1 MSNMKN
7 SLSLFSL
14 LVLLASCDKKSKIE
28 KEVENIPVSL
38 KVERFDKIFY
48 ETPVANLSQIKQKY
62 PYLFPIATPDSVW
75 VNKMKNPLNREL
87 YTEVQKK
94 YSNFEKVNADLDN
107 LFRHIKY
114 YFPKTKTPKVI
125 TLISEM
131 DYQNKAIY
139 ADSLVVIS
147 LDLYLG
153 KNHKFYEFP
162 EYLKQNFEEN
172 QIMPDIVSS
181 FAATKI
187 PNFSDKTLLSQMI
200 YAGKELYLKDV
211 LLPDTTDAE
220 KIGYTQEQITWCQ
233 ENESYMWRHFME
245 NNLLYSTDSKLPNR
259 FINVAPF
266 SKFYLE
272 IDNDTP
278 GRVGTWVGWQIVR
291 SFMNNNDVTLQQALQ
306 MDPMELFQKSKYKPK
321 K

>member
-7 SLSLFSL
+7 LLSLFSL

-28 KEVENIPVSL
+28 KEVENIPVSV

-62 PYLFPIATPDSVW
+62 PYLFPVATPDSVW

-94 YSNFEKVNADLDN
+94 YSNFEKVNTDLDN

-139 ADSLVVIS
+139 ADTLVVIS

-181 FAATKI
+181 FAATKV

-211 LLPDTTDAE
+211 LLPETTDAE

-272 IDNDTP
+272 IDNETP

-291 SFMNNNDVTLQQALQ
+291 SFMNNNDVTLQQVLQ

>member
-1 MSNMKN
+1 
-7 SLSLFSL
+7 
-14 LVLLASCDKKSKIE
+14 
-28 KEVENIPVSL
+28 
-38 KVERFDKIFY
+38 
-48 ETPVANLSQIKQKY
+48 
-62 PYLFPIATPDSVW
+62 
-75 VNKMKNPLNREL
+75 
-87 YTEVQKK
+87 
-94 YSNFEKVNADLDN
+94 
-107 LFRHIKY
+107 
-114 YFPKTKTPKVI
+114 
-125 TLISEM
+125 
-131 DYQNKAIY
+131 
-139 ADSLVVIS
+139 
-147 LDLYLG
+147 
-153 KNHKFYEFP
+153 
-162 EYLKQNFEEN
+162 LKQNFEEN

-187 PNFSDKTLLSQMI
+187 PYVSDKTLLSQMI

-211 LLPDTTDAE
+211 LLPESTDAE
-220 KIGYTQEQITWCQ
+220 KIGYTPEQITWCQ